1 MKELKKINQTL
12 PAFEVDMGG
21 MPILQPFPTNQ
32 LEQIDPFLLLHHG
45 HIKVREGEN
54 PLHAGVGPH
63 PHRGF
68 MPVTY
73 VIDGEL
79 HHRDSFGNS
88 SVVRPGGAQWLS
100 AGRGI
105 IHSERPSAKLAA
117 TGGAAEVIQLWINL
131 PRANKMDTPSYLG
144 IQAEDMES
152 ISIAD
157 GLTLDLISGEYEGS
171 KGKANPPFPVF
182 MAALKAEQNQ
192 KGKLSLSEGMDGGFY
207 IIRGKGSVKG
217 HGLIEEKSFYRLSME
232 GQELEIELEEGSLA
246 LFILGKPLN
255 EPLATYGPFVMNT
268 QTEIMETIRDYNQGK
283 MGVLIE
289 E

>member
-1 MKELKKINQTL
+1 MDSKKITHTL
-12 PAFEVDMGG
+12 PAAKLDMGG
-21 MPILQPFPTNQ
+21 MPVYQPFPTNR
-32 LEQIDPFLLLHHG
+32 LEQIDPFLLFHHSFIQVEKG
-45 HIKVREGEN
+45 VN

-73 VIDGEL
+73 VIEGEL

-88 SVVRPGGAQWLS
+88 SVVRRGGAQWLR

-105 IHSERPSAKLAA
+105 VHSERPSAKLA
-117 TGGAAEVIQLWINL
+117 TSGGTAEVIQLWINL
-131 PRANKMDTPSYLG
+131 PQANKMETPSYLG
-144 IQAEDMES
+144 IQVGEMPSVRLAE
-152 ISIAD
+152 
-157 GLTLDLISGEYEGS
+157 GLTLDIIAGEYEGI
-171 KGKANPPFPVF
+171 KGKASPPFPVF
-182 MAALKAEQNQ
+182 MAALKAESKQRS
-192 KGKLSLSEGMDGGFY
+192 KLLLPQGLDGGFY
-207 IIRGKGSVKG
+207 LIRGKGIAKG

-232 GQELEIELEEGSLA
+232 GAELDIELEEGSLA

-268 QTEIMETIRDYNQGK
+268 QTEIMESIRDYNQGK
-283 MGVLIE
+283 MGILIE